1 MANTFKNS
9 ITGSIGTTGTTVYTA
24 PSGSQV
30 TVIGL
35 NISNITAQDNKVD
48 VKVHDVSEGT
58 DVFMIK
64 EMFVQ
69 KETLVAMVGGD
80 QKIVL
85 ESEDFLSVTSSLDN
99 STDVIVSVL
108 EIQ

>member
-35 NISNITAQDNKVD
+35 NISNVLAEDNKVD

-85 ESEDFLSVTSSLDN
+85 ESEDFLSVTSSVDN